1 MPNWKDELWKACK
14 KAYRQGG
21 EVKAIFI
28 RRQNKVIPII
38 QSYIDNQVRC
48 DEETIISEED

>member
-48 DEETIISEED
+48 DEETIVSEED